1 MGNPSIHLARQTE
14 LTLDKI
20 IVFKNAQSMKYNSQ
34 INSVKYIRSYFKFY
48 LTKISNGNFC
58 SLDLDFSLWLHW
70 SLVSFHVHKLEV
82 VRDVVDS
89 QEHVTAKFALEQWP
103 ALNLNSSLI
112 FDCRF
117 WKVEK
122 K

>member
-48 LTKISNGNFC
+48 LTNISNGNFC
-58 SLDLDFSLWLHW
+58 SLDLDFSL
-70 SLVSFHVHKLEV
+70 
-82 VRDVVDS
+82 
-89 QEHVTAKFALEQWP
+89 
-103 ALNLNSSLI
+103 
-112 FDCRF
+112 
-117 WKVEK
+117 
-122 K
+122 